1 MIFDIKRYTIH
12 DGPGIRTTVFM
23 KGCPLSC
30 FWCHNPEGIT
40 RRLEIAYFEYK
51 CIGCNSCVIAC
62 PLKAITVDEDGK
74 RNIDR
79 SICDGCGICA
89 ERCPTNAIKAIGR
102 KISVDEL
109 IQEVERDR
117 VLYDGSG
124 GGVTFSG
131 GEPLMQ
137 WGFLLEC
144 LKELKK
150 RYIHTAL
157 DTSGYSSPE
166 VLEMIIPYTDLFLY
180 DIKLFD
186 PEEHKKYTGVSND
199 VIKENLKL
207 LSVSGKRVILR
218 FPVIPNVTD
227 TLWNVKGWMGFIS
240 KIQGLKEINL
250 LPYHSVEEKYKRLNR
265 PYRME
270 TQEAPTKE
278 ILNWLKEEFES
289 IGLKVKIGG

>member
-270 TQEAPTKE
+270 TQGAPTKE